1 MAANM
6 KTGTKIMAGFGL
18 AVAALLVVGG
28 VAYSGATALSLSLH
42 DVADAKMPSAQ
53 ALDGM
58 QLGMF
63 GVARNINAGL
73 LRRADGDMRNQS
85 MAKMKEALVR
95 VDDSTKAYQAL
106 PHGEEALRIWGDVKD
121 KAAAWRTKAEQVE
134 LAMGVTNRLL
144 DAGKSAEDPEVKAA
158 SDRAWEAFLAA
169 RAALDPAEKALEEL
183 VARTEEDAAASK
195 ERGATAGTR
204 ALTGITVGI
213 VLGAVLLAALGV
225 LIGRMIGKTVTALV
239 REAGKLREAVVQ
251 GKLDVRGDV
260 TAVNGEFRPIIEG
273 INETMDAFARPIA
286 VTAEYVTRISK
297 GDIPPKITDRYEGDF
312 NGIKDALNRC
322 IDALS
327 GLVGEMNRMSG
338 EHDKGDIDAA
348 VDVQKFEG
356 AYRAMAQGVNDMV
369 GAHIAVKR
377 KSMAVFAEFG
387 KGNFEATLE
396 QLPGKKRFINDTIDQ
411 VRKNLKDLI
420 AELDRMSSAHDQGD
434 IEAAIEAQRF
444 QGAYR
449 AMAEGVN
456 EMVGGHI
463 AVKRK
468 AMACVAEFGRGN
480 FEAPL
485 EKFPGKKAFINETI
499 EQVRSNLKALIAD
512 ADGLVQA
519 AVAGQLTTR
528 ADATKHQ
535 GDFRKI
541 VDGVNKT
548 LDAVMAPINEAAGVL
563 EQLSQRDL
571 RARVTGQYQGD
582 HAKIKQ
588 SLNSTGEA
596 LHDALAQVAQ
606 AVDQVSSASTQ
617 IAASSQ
623 AVASGASEQASSLTE
638 TTSSIESMSSMTK
651 QAADSA
657 QQANLLAKTARTAAT
672 DGSAAVEQMQG
683 AMSRIKASAEGTSQI
698 IKDINDI
705 AFQTNLLAL
714 NAAVEAARAG
724 EAGRGFAVV
733 AEEVRSL
740 ALRAKEAATKTEE
753 LIRQSVKE
761 AGEGEVTAK
770 QVAGKL
776 GEIASGV
783 SKVSDIVAEIASGA
797 QAQSAGIEQVTRAI
811 SEMDKVT
818 QQNAAS
824 AEESSSAA
832 SELSGQAE
840 ELASMVSAFQL
851 TSQARTQT
859 AVAPRRALST
869 PAAFTAPRNPA
880 RSSLRTSPAVPHGV
894 LNDDA
899 PPVPARQRGSN
910 GTAARAEAAFP
921 MDEAKD

>member
-1 MAANM
+1 MFSRM
-6 KTGTKIMAGFGL
+6 TIRVKILVSFLFLATATVIVGGFGL
-18 AVAALLVVGG
+18 SAIGQLSAQTVELSQGAVPSLEGLGHGLEGFTAMRFHTTQGLVAALQANEPGIEMAFAKREEARQRSEKGLAQYAAIPMDKDEKAAWDRVEPAFRAFVSENEKMWNLIRGHDAPGATKLQAAITARFQQELVEPLESLAKLQEDQAVESQKAADASSAGTRSLLWTVIAIAVAAAVGLTF
-28 VAYSGATALSLSLH
+28 VL
-42 DVADAKMPSAQ
+42 
-53 ALDGM
+53 
-58 QLGMF
+58 
-63 GVARNINAGL
+63 
-73 LRRADGDMRNQS
+73 
-85 MAKMKEALVR
+85 
-95 VDDSTKAYQAL
+95 
-106 PHGEEALRIWGDVKD
+106 
-121 KAAAWRTKAEQVE
+121 
-134 LAMGVTNRLL
+134 
-144 DAGKSAEDPEVKAA
+144 
-158 SDRAWEAFLAA
+158 
-169 RAALDPAEKALEEL
+169 
-183 VARTEEDAAASK
+183 
-195 ERGATAGTR
+195 TR
-204 ALTGITVGI
+204 ALTVPLK
-213 VLGAVLLAALGV
+213 VLASEAAQ
-225 LIGRMIGKTVTALV
+225 
-239 REAGKLREAVVQ
+239 LRDAVVS
-251 GKLDVRGDV
+251 GRLSTRGDLAKV
-260 TAVNGEFRPIIEG
+260 GAEFRPIIEG

-286 VTAEYVTRISK
+286 VTADYVTRISN
-297 GDIPPKITDRYEGDF
+297 GDIPPKITDHYEGDF

-322 IDALS
+322 IDSLS
-327 GLVGEMNRMSG
+327 GLTGEMNRMSG

-348 VDVQKFEG
+348 VDTRKFEG
-356 AYRAMAQGVNDMV
+356 AYRTMAQGVNDMV
-369 GAHIAVKR
+369 GAHIAVK
-377 KSMAVFAEFG
+377 KKAMAIFAEFG
-387 KGNFEATLE
+387 KGNFDATLE
-396 QLPGKKRFINDTIDQ
+396 QLPGKKRFINDAIDQ

-420 AELDRMSSAHDQGD
+420 AELDRMSGAHDAGD
-434 IEAAIEAQRF
+434 IDAVIEAQRF
-444 QGAYR
+444 HGAYR
-449 AMAEGVN
+449 TMAEGVN
-456 EMVGGHI
+456 NMVAGHI
-463 AVKRK
+463 AVKKK

-499 EQVRSNLKALIAD
+499 EQVRVSLKALIAD

-519 AVAGQLTTR
+519 AVAGQLSTR
-528 ADATKHQ
+528 ADASRHL

-548 LDAVMAPINEAAGVL
+548 LDAVMAPINEAAEVL

-582 HAKIKQ
+582 HAKIKE
-588 SLNSTGEA
+588 SVNSTAEA

-623 AVASGASEQASSLTE
+623 AVASGASEQASALQE
-638 TTSSIESMSSMTK
+638 TTSSIESVSSMTK
-651 QAADSA
+651 QTADSA
-657 QQANLLAKTARTAAT
+657 QQANQLAKTARLAAT

-683 AMSRIKASAEGTSQI
+683 AMGRIKASAEGTSQI

-770 QVAGKL
+770 HVAGKL
-776 GEIASGV
+776 GEIATGV
-783 SKVSDIVAEIASGA
+783 SKVSDIVAEIASSA
-797 QAQSAGIEQVTRAI
+797 QAQSAGIEQVTGAV

-840 ELASMVSAFQL
+840 ELAAMVAAFQL
-851 TSQARTQT
+851 ATQARTNA
-859 AVAPRRALST
+859 AVAARRALSL
-869 PAAFTAPRNPA
+869 PAPSAAPQARNSA
-880 RSSLRTSPAVPHGV
+880 RSSRRASPAVPRGV
-894 LNDDA
+894 RNDDA
-899 PPVPARQRGSN
+899 PQVKAGGQAPRAVPL
-910 GTAARAEAAFP
+910 RADDAFP
-921 MDEAKD
+921 MDEQSEVRDF